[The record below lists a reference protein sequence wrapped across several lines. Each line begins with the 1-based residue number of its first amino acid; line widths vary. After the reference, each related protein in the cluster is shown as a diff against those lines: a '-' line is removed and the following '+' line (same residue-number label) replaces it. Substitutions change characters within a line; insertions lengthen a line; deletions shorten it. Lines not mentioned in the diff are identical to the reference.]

1 MAPTYKVKHVGI
13 NHDTDEEARA
23 LVTELSWLFGLD
35 VGKEGPLGTFVGTL
49 FEVMK
54 PGGKG
59 TRGHIALQTEDVELA
74 MSDLSEKGITFLES
88 SIRRNAEG
96 KIVFVYLKEEFSGF
110 AIHLTV

>member
-1 MAPTYKVKHVGI
+1 MGI
-13 NHDTDEEARA
+13 NHDTAEEART
-23 LVTELSWLFGLD
+23 LVTELSWLFGLNA
-35 VGKEGPLGTFVGTL
+35 GKEGSLGTFVGTL

-74 MSDLSEKGITFLES
+74 MSDLSEKGITFMES

-96 KIVFVYLKEEFSGF
+96 KIIFVYLEQEFSGF
-110 AIHLTV
+110 AIHLTL